1 MLYNFVANDPK
12 EGAEG
17 GNGMKNQWINLLEG
31 SVRVKA
37 QGKGVE
43 RLINACVRNDIAVWN
58 VKKHGDHI
66 ATFFILLKD
75 VRRLRIVARKSD
87 CKLYFVGKVGFP
99 FFFKNMLTNLGVFVG
114 VCFFFAIVFMLS
126 NMIWGIDIKGAKPE
140 TEYRILK
147 ELKQMGVE
155 KGALQFFIDDPVT
168 IQKKLMDRIDNI
180 TWIGVELKGTT
191 FYFQVVEKNE
201 PKEPKKIGAR
211 YLVAR
216 KEAVITDMFVEKGQP
231 LVSVNDHVTKG
242 QLLVSGIIGKEGRT
256 TFVPARG
263 KIFGETWY
271 KSTVV
276 LPLEA
281 TFQVLTGKY
290 IEKHYIAVKNISI
303 PIWGVQK
310 PTFRHYK
317 IDRQKRPLRFW
328 KWDLPIYYE
337 RVVFRETQEA
347 KRSYT
352 WEEALAKAKELA
364 REELKA
370 KLPEDA
376 KIKGEK
382 VLHQARENG
391 KVRVELHYQVIENI
405 AIPQPIVQGD

>member
-1 MLYNFVANDPK
+1 
-12 EGAEG
+12 
-17 GNGMKNQWINLLEG
+17 
-31 SVRVKA
+31 VKA

-43 RLINACVRNDIAVWN
+43 RLINACVRNDIAIWN

-75 VRRLRIVARKSD
+75 VRRLRVVARKSD
-87 CKLYFVGKVGFP
+87 CKLYFVGKAGFP
-99 FFFKNMLTNLGVFVG
+99 FFLKKMLTNSGFLVG
-114 VCFFFAIVFMLS
+114 VCFFFVIVFFLS
-126 NMIWGIDIKGAKPE
+126 NMVWGIEIKGAKPE

-155 KGALQFFIDDPVT
+155 KGALQFLIDDPET
-168 IQKKLMDRIDNI
+168 IQKKLTDRIDVV

-191 FYFQVVEKNE
+191 LYFQVVEKNQ
-201 PKEPKKIGAR
+201 PKEPEKIGVR
-211 YLVAR
+211 HLVA
-216 KEAVITDMFVEKGQP
+216 KKKAVITDMFVEEGQP

-242 QLLVSGIIGKEGRT
+242 QLLVSGIIGKEGQT
-256 TFVPARG
+256 KLVPARG

-276 LPLEA
+276 LPLRA
-281 TFQVLTGKY
+281 KFGVLTGKY
-290 IEKHYIAVKNISI
+290 MEKHYIAMKNISI
-303 PIWGVQK
+303 PIWGFQK
-310 PTFRHYK
+310 PAFHHYE
-317 IDRQKRPLRFW
+317 IDQQKRPLRFW

-337 RVVFRETQEA
+337 RVIFWEKEEVERN
-347 KRSYT
+347 YT
-352 WEEALAKAKELA
+352 WEEAFAKAKELA

-376 KIKGEK
+376 SIKGEK
-382 VLHQARENG
+382 VLHQTKENG

>member
-1 MLYNFVANDPK
+1 
-12 EGAEG
+12 
-17 GNGMKNQWINLLEG
+17 MKNQWMNLLAG

-43 RLINACVRNDIAVWN
+43 RLINACVRNDIAIWN

-75 VRRLRIVARKSD
+75 VRRLRVVARKSD
-87 CKLYFVGKVGFP
+87 CKLYFVGKAGFP
-99 FFFKNMLTNLGVFVG
+99 FFLKKMLTNSGFLVG
-114 VCFFFAIVFMLS
+114 VCFFFVIVFFLS
-126 NMIWGIDIKGAKPE
+126 NMVWGIEIKGAKPE

-155 KGALQFFIDDPVT
+155 KGALQFLIDDPET
-168 IQKKLMDRIDNI
+168 IQKKLTDRIDVV

-191 FYFQVVEKNE
+191 LYFQVVEKNQ
-201 PKEPKKIGAR
+201 PKEPEKIGVR
-211 YLVAR
+211 HLVA
-216 KEAVITDMFVEKGQP
+216 KKKAVITDMFVEEGQP

-242 QLLVSGIIGKEGRT
+242 QLLVSGIIGKEGQT
-256 TFVPARG
+256 KLVPARG

-276 LPLEA
+276 LPLRA
-281 TFQVLTGKY
+281 KFGVLTGKY
-290 IEKHYIAVKNISI
+290 MEKHYIAMKNISI
-303 PIWGVQK
+303 PIWGFQK
-310 PTFRHYK
+310 PAFHHYE
-317 IDRQKRPLRFW
+317 IDQQKRPLRFW

-337 RVVFRETQEA
+337 RVIFWEKEEVERN
-347 KRSYT
+347 YT
-352 WEEALAKAKELA
+352 WEEAFAKAKELA

-376 KIKGEK
+376 SIKGEK
-382 VLHQARENG
+382 VLHQTKENG

>member
-1 MLYNFVANDPK
+1 
-12 EGAEG
+12 
-17 GNGMKNQWINLLEG
+17 MKNQWINLLAG

-99 FFFKNMLTNLGVFVG
+99 FFFKNMLTNFGVFVG

-201 PKEPKKIGAR
+201 PKEPEKVGVR
-211 YLVAR
+211 HLVAR
-216 KEAVITDMFVEKGQP
+216 KKAVITDMFVEKGQP

-276 LPLEA
+276 LPLKA

-290 IEKHYIAVKNISI
+290 MEKHYIAVKNISI
-303 PIWGVQK
+303 PIWGFQK

>member
-1 MLYNFVANDPK
+1 
-12 EGAEG
+12 
-17 GNGMKNQWINLLEG
+17 MKNQWMNLLAG

-75 VRRLRIVARKSD
+75 VRRLRVVARKSD
-87 CKLYFVGKVGFP
+87 CKLYFVGKAGFP
-99 FFFKNMLTNLGVFVG
+99 FFCKNMLTNFGVFLG
-114 VCFFFAIVFMLS
+114 ICFFLAIVFVLS

-155 KGALQFFIDDPVT
+155 KGALQFFIDDPET
-168 IQKKLMDRIDNI
+168 IQKKLIDRINTI
-180 TWIGVELKGTT
+180 TWIGVELRGTT

-201 PKEPKKIGAR
+201 PKETKKTGGR
-211 YLVAR
+211 YLVAK

-231 LVSVNDHVTKG
+231 LVSINDHVTKG
-242 QLLVSGIIGKEGRT
+242 QLLVSGIIEKEEQL
-256 TFVPARG
+256 ARG

-290 IEKHYIAVKNISI
+290 MEKHYIAVKNISL
-303 PIWGVQK
+303 PIWGFQK
-310 PTFRHYK
+310 PAFRHYE
-317 IDRQKRPLRFW
+317 IDRLKRPFRFW

-352 WEEALAKAKELA
+352 WAEALAKAKELA
-364 REELKA
+364 RKELKA

-376 KIKGEK
+376 MIKGEK
-382 VLHQARENG
+382 VLHQAKENG

-405 AIPQPIVQGD
+405 AIPHQ

>member
-1 MLYNFVANDPK
+1 
-12 EGAEG
+12 
-17 GNGMKNQWINLLEG
+17 MKNQWMNLLVG

-43 RLINACVRNDIAVWN
+43 RLINACVRNDIAIWN

-75 VRRLRIVARKSD
+75 VRRLRVVARKSD
-87 CKLYFVGKVGFP
+87 CKLYFVGKAGFP
-99 FFFKNMLTNLGVFVG
+99 FFLKKMLMNSGFLVG
-114 VCFFFAIVFMLS
+114 VCFFFVIVFLLS
-126 NMIWGIDIKGAKPE
+126 NMIWGIEIKGAKPE

-155 KGALQFFIDDPVT
+155 KGAFQFLIDDPET
-168 IQKKLMDRIDNI
+168 IQKKLTDRIDVL

-191 FYFQVVEKNE
+191 LYFQVVEKNQ
-201 PKEPKKIGAR
+201 PKEPEKIGVR
-211 YLVAR
+211 HLVA
-216 KEAVITDMFVEKGQP
+216 KKKAVITGMFVEEGQP

-242 QLLVSGIIGKEGRT
+242 QLLVSGIIGKEGQT
-256 TFVPARG
+256 KLVPARG

-276 LPLEA
+276 LPLHA
-281 TFQVLTGKY
+281 TFGVLTGKY
-290 IEKHYIAVKNISI
+290 MEKHYITMKNISI
-303 PIWGVQK
+303 PIWGFQK
-310 PTFRHYK
+310 PEFHHYE
-317 IDRQKRPLRFW
+317 IDQQKRPLRFW

-337 RVVFRETQEA
+337 RVIFREKEEV

-352 WEEALAKAKELA
+352 WEEAFAKAKELA

-376 KIKGEK
+376 SIKGEK
-382 VLHQARENG
+382 VLHQTKENG

>member
-1 MLYNFVANDPK
+1 
-12 EGAEG
+12 
-17 GNGMKNQWINLLEG
+17 MKNQWMNLLVG

-43 RLINACVRNDIAVWN
+43 RLINACVRNDITIWN
-58 VKKHGDHI
+58 VKKHSDYTV
-66 ATFFILLKD
+66 TFFILLRD
-75 VRRLRIVARKSD
+75 VRRLRVAARKSD
-87 CKLYFVGKVGFP
+87 CKLYFVGKKGFP
-99 FFFKNMLTNLGVFVG
+99 FFLKKMLTNSGFFIG
-114 VCFFFAIVFMLS
+114 VCFFFVIVFLLS
-126 NMIWGIDIKGAKPE
+126 NMIWGIEIKGAKPE

-155 KGALQFFIDDPVT
+155 KGALQFLIDDPET
-168 IQKKLMDRIDNI
+168 IQKKLTDRIDAI
-180 TWIGVELKGTT
+180 TWIGVELRGTT
-191 FYFQVVEKNE
+191 FYFQVVEKNQ
-201 PKEPKKIGAR
+201 PKEPEKVGVR
-211 YLVAR
+211 HLVA
-216 KEAVITDMFVEKGQP
+216 KKKAVITDMFVEEGQP

-242 QLLVSGIIGKEGRT
+242 QLLVSGIIGEKGKT
-256 TFVPARG
+256 KLVPARG

-276 LPLEA
+276 LPLHA

-290 IEKHYIAVKNISI
+290 MEKHYIAIKNISI
-303 PIWGVQK
+303 PIWGFQK
-310 PTFRHYK
+310 PAFLHYE
-317 IDRQKRPLRFW
+317 IDQQKRPFRFW

-337 RVVFRETQEA
+337 RVIFRETEEV

-364 REELKA
+364 REELKE

-376 KIKGEK
+376 LIKEEK
-382 VLHQARENG
+382 VLHQTKENG

>member
-1 MLYNFVANDPK
+1 
-12 EGAEG
+12 
-17 GNGMKNQWINLLEG
+17 MKNQWMNLLAG

-43 RLINACVRNDIAVWN
+43 RLINACVRNDITVWN

-75 VRRLRIVARKSD
+75 VRQLRVVARKSD
-87 CKLYFVGKVGFP
+87 CKLYFVGKAGFP
-99 FFFKNMLTNLGVFVG
+99 FFFKNMLTNFGVVVG
-114 VCFFFAIVFMLS
+114 ACFFLAIVFLLS
-126 NMIWGIDIKGAKPE
+126 NMVWGIEIKGAKPE
-140 TEYRILK
+140 TEYRIWK

-155 KGALQFFIDDPVT
+155 KGALQFLIDDPET
-168 IQKKLMDRIDNI
+168 IQKKLIDRIDTI
-180 TWIGVELKGTT
+180 TWIGVELRGTT

-201 PKEPKKIGAR
+201 PKEPEKIGVR
-211 YLVAR
+211 HLVAR
-216 KEAVITDMFVEKGQP
+216 KKAVITDMFVEKGQP

-242 QLLVSGIIGKEGRT
+242 QLLVSGIIGKEGQT

-263 KIFGETWY
+263 KILGETWY

-290 IEKHYIAVKNISI
+290 MEKHYIVTKNISL
-303 PIWGVQK
+303 PIWGFQK
-310 PTFRHYK
+310 PAFRHYE
-317 IDRQKRPLRFW
+317 IDKQKRPLRFW

-364 REELKA
+364 REELKD

-376 KIKGEK
+376 AIKGEK